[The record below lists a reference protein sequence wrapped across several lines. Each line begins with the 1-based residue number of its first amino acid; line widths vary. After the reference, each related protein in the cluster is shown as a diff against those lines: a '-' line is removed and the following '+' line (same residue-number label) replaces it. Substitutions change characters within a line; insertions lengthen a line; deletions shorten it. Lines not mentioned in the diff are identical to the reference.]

1 MAAKHLTTAELESGL
16 PEIRQ
21 SPNNDG
27 ELQLISRRPAI
38 GERDL
43 IETGELDT
51 TQGLVGDDWSTRG
64 QHQTPP
70 RDPKPDAQLTLMNA
84 RAAQLVSGSKE
95 RWALAGD
102 QLYVDFD
109 IGRDNLPIGS
119 RVQIGDAIV
128 EVTAEPHPGCKK
140 FVERFG
146 MDAMT
151 FVNSEEGK
159 QMCLRGINTKI
170 VQSGAI
176 RVGDKINKA

>member
-1 MAAKHLTTAELESGL
+1 MEVKHFNTAELESGL

-21 SPNNDG
+21 SPDNDG

-43 IETGELDT
+43 IDEGELDT
-51 TQGLVGDDWSTRG
+51 TAGLVGDDWGTRG
-64 QHQTPP
+64 QQQDPP
-70 RDPKPDAQLTLMNA
+70 RKPNPEAQLTLMNA
-84 RAAQLVSGSKE
+84 RAAQLVSGDKQ

-119 RVQIGDAIV
+119 QVQIGDAIV

-159 QMCLRGINTKI
+159 KMCLRGVNAKI
-170 VQSGAI
+170 VKSGTI
-176 RVGDKINKA
+176 RVGDKITKV

>member
-102 QLYVDFD
+102 QLYVDLNL
-109 IGRDNLPIGS
+109 GLENLPAGSRLAIGS
-119 RVQIGDAIV
+119 AII
-128 EVTAEPHPGCKK
+128 EVTAEPHTGCKK

-146 MDAMT
+146 MDAMQ

-159 QMCLRGINTKI
+159 QLCLRGINTRI
-170 VQSGAI
+170 VQAGTI
-176 RVGDKINKA
+176 RAGDEITKV

>member
-70 RDPKPDAQLTLMNA
+70 RDPKPHAQLTLMNA